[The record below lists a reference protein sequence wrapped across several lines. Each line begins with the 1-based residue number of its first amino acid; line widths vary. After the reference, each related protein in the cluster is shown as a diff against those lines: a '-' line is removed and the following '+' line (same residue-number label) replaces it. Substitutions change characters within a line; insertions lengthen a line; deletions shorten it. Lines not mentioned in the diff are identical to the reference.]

1 MYLLSFLILSL
12 ATVLLPAEAIPTQLH
27 PRSKPYYCTPSTR
40 FALGYQICTFASLI
54 DPSFNTYLW
63 LFDSQCGIV
72 GSATDLTP
80 SLLPASAGSG
90 SHVYNFNSHLRYV
103 AVTDLKDGQSPVVL
117 KYAGKT
123 WGGKKEQCWR
133 DDNQVS
139 FAAAL
144 RLSMSSTSRVCGAN
158 TIYFSGGSAALSST
172 ARPQRLWA
180 SRHCQENVAR
190 RRCSWALYHSV
201 MERKESWA

>member
-12 ATVLLPAEAIPTQLH
+12 ATVLLPADAIPTQLH
-27 PRSKPYYCTPSTR
+27 PRSQPYYCTPSTR
-40 FALGYQICTFASLI
+40 FALGYHICTFASLI

-133 DDNQVS
+133 DDNQWWVCS
-139 FAAAL
+139 FEFNCEAAK
-144 RLSMSSTSRVCGAN
+144 SMGIASLPGERGEEEMQL
-158 TIYFSGGSAALSST
+158 GSL
-172 ARPQRLWA
+172 PFGHGEEGVLG
-180 SRHCQENVAR
+180 VI
-190 RRCSWALYHSV
+190 
-201 MERKESWA
+201 